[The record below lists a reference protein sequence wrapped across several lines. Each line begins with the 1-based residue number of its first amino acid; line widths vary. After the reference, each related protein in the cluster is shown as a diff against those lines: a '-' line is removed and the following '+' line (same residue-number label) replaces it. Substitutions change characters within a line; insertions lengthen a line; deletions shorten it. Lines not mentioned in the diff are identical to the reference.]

1 MSCRPVCP
9 LCGENVKEG
18 LGNWAGAEVLP
29 VSAGTDW
36 DPPPIPPG
44 LKGAVRK
51 VKPLP
56 GILEAGRI
64 KPAAGKK
71 KKVNLQAWVVKKIF
85 QREEG
90 VALGEP

>member
-9 LCGENVKEG
+9 LCGESVEEG

-71 KKVNLQAWVVKKIF
+71 KKSKFTSLGGKENF
-85 QREEG
+85 SEG
-90 VALGEP
+90 RRCCLG